1 MDLKALI
8 AKMDQIESK
17 KILTEAE
24 DRPDAKK
31 KETTWT
37 DKDGKKHPATQ
48 VQGHQSVKADKEAD
62 KEKKK
67 DMDESIVLQSAIAKA
82 LAEEFGY
89 DLDERVTP
97 DGKGGYTGGLRPQP
111 AAAPAANAPANPWAN
126 DPEKAKAWGALS
138 PEDQKWL
145 GGADP
150 TDQFILARAPNK
162 GKPAAPA
169 SLAPASPM
177 ANKTRMPAAAPDA
190 AAGAA
195 TKPTDTSGAPGA
207 QDDVTGVDA
216 AVAAQQ
222 DAAGPTDAEIA
233 ANNAALGNFDADVA
247 GGSAGEEAPE
257 LAMGAGQPAAG
268 GINPTTL
275 NRYKEL
281 LDKLEATGKAPAP
294 AKPTQVAPAPKKP
307 ATGAGTKPAN
317 SLPGTAVPGGGNI
330 ADNPA
335 AESVDRLADD
345 QILAI
350 IRNI

>member
-67 DMDESIVLQSAIAKA
+67 DMDESVVLQSAIAKA

-89 DLDERVTP
+89 DLDERITINP
-97 DGKGGYTGGLRPQP
+97 DGTTSGGIAP
-111 AAAPAANAPANPWAN
+111 APAAIKNPYQGA
-126 DPEKAKAWGALS
+126 DAAKFAAMS
-138 PEDQKWL
+138 PEDQAWL
-145 GGADP
+145 TKGGGVPDIN
-150 TDQFILARAPNK
+150 DQFILARAPNK
-162 GKPAAPA
+162 GAAVAAPSVAKPAPA
-169 SLAPASPM
+169 TA
-177 ANKTRMPAAAPDA
+177 PAAAQPAMTAADQADADMGAAMRANAAGGNSTSAATGVGNPGEEA
-190 AAGAA
+190 AAQAAADGAA
-195 TKPTDTSGAPGA
+195 TKP
-207 QDDVTGVDA
+207 
-216 AVAAQQ
+216 
-222 DAAGPTDAEIA
+222 AE
-233 ANNAALGNFDADVA
+233 
-247 GGSAGEEAPE
+247 
-257 LAMGAGQPAAG
+257 PAAEPAKG
-268 GINPTTL
+268 GINPTVL

-281 LDKLEATGKAPAP
+281 LDKLEGAGKKPATAPA
-294 AKPTQVAPAPKKP
+294 AKP
-307 ATGAGTKPAN
+307 ATGAGTKQAETPATGKI
-317 SLPGTAVPGGGNI
+317 PGVGTMGVNDPTTGM
-330 ADNPA
+330 PSTPM
-335 AESVDRLADD
+335 AEENKLADD

>member
-97 DGKGGYTGGLRPQP
+97 DGKGGYTGGFKPQP

-169 SLAPASPM
+169 SLAPASS
-177 ANKTRMPAAAPDA
+177 
-190 AAGAA
+190 AGAA
-195 TKPTDTSGAPGA
+195 TKPTDTTGAPGA

-247 GGSAGEEAPE
+247 GGAATKPAE
-257 LAMGAGQPAAG
+257 PAAEPAKG
-268 GINPTTL
+268 GINPTVL

-281 LDKLEATGKAPAP
+281 LDKLEGAGKKPATAPA
-294 AKPTQVAPAPKKP
+294 AKP
-307 ATGAGTKPAN
+307 ATGAGTKQAETPATGKI
-317 SLPGTAVPGGGNI
+317 PGVGTMGVNDPTTGM
-330 ADNPA
+330 PSTPM
-335 AESVDRLADD
+335 AEENKLADD
-345 QILAI
+345 QILAL
-350 IRNI
+350 IRGI